1 LLTTNVIWLWPRFNY
16 GSTKA
21 GHLYQEGMIFSPDGH
36 CRAFD
41 AKAQERLSAAGWEL
55 LLKRLED
62 AIADADYIH
71 AVIKGSAINNDG
83 LKSWL

>member
-1 LLTTNVIWLWPRFNY
+1 MIWLWPVAFHY
-16 GSTKA
+16 GSTK

-41 AKAQERLSAAGWEL
+41 AKAQNGYRQRVGIVVM
-55 LLKRLED
+55 RLED

-71 AVIKGSAINNDG
+71 AVIKGSAIT
-83 LKSWL
+83 